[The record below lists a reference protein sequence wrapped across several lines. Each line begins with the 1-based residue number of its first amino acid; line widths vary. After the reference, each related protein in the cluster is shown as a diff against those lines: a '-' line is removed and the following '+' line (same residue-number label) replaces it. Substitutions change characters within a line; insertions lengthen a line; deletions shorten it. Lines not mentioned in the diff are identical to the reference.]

1 MGTPLSV
8 STERRSNGTQA
19 LIARGEIDLS
29 NIDTFIQA
37 LRDAASD
44 GGTVTVDLGA
54 VEYLDSAA
62 INALFAHVDQIEI
75 VANQVLMPL
84 LTVSG
89 LTGLVTVHPR
99 P

>member
-1 MGTPLSV
+1 MGTPLTV
-8 STERRSNGTQA
+8 STERRSDGRHA
-19 LIARGEIDLS
+19 LMARGEIDLS

-37 LRDAASD
+37 LRDAVSD
-44 GGTVTVDLGA
+44 GGTVTIDLSA

-89 LTGLVTVHPR
+89 LTGPVTVHPS